1 MALIYPVHMMRDVER
16 RWQQRLRR
24 PIAAADDG
32 SRALS
37 AISGAGGTIM
47 VVTPRRPP
55 CESMPANAI
64 RRNYSVDL
72 LEVRGTSLPKF

>member
-16 RWQQRLRR
+16 RWQQLLRR

-32 SRALS
+32 SRGLS
-37 AISGAGGTIM
+37 AISRAGGTTM
-47 VVTPRRPP
+47 VVTPRPPP

-64 RRNYSVDL
+64 RRNHSIDC
-72 LEVRGTSLPKF
+72 LEVRGTPLPKL